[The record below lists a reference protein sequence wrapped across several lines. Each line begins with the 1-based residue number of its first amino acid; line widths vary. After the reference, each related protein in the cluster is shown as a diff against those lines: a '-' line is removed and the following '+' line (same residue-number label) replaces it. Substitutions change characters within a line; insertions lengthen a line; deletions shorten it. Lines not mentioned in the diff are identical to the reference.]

1 MLISCSWSTF
11 GMAGWS
17 FCQGRIGRDCVQPFS
32 MFSLQVSGC
41 FCGAQKQLC
50 NSLENNCFLEMRWRH
65 SLYSGAV
72 YFPLSALCS
81 KQRSQYPCD
90 WNASPVFWITATH
103 GSVATSVFIAFQID
117 RIVHAKWRR
126 VVSPQ
131 LQHSFM
137 GIFYH
142 HASLH
147 LRLSEEKRT
156 HPAELTGFILLT
168 VRAFCNTA
176 ILWWQ
181 FF

>member
-1 MLISCSWSTF
+1 MLISRSWSTF

-41 FCGAQKQLC
+41 FRGAQKQLC
-50 NSLENNCFLEMRWRH
+50 NSLEDNCFLVMRWRPC
-65 SLYSGAV
+65 LYSGAV
-72 YFPLSALCS
+72 YFSLSALCS
-81 KQRSQYPCD
+81 K
-90 WNASPVFWITATH
+90 H
-103 GSVATSVFIAFQID
+103 KSVA
-117 RIVHAKWRR
+117 R
-126 VVSPQ
+126 VNEMHHLFFELLQHMALWLQVSSLPFKLTQNCPCKVKEGVSPQ

-156 HPAELTGFILLT
+156 HPAELTLFILLT
-168 VRAFCNTA
+168 VRAFCNTV
-176 ILWWQ
+176 ILWSQ